1 MPTDIKVQIVK
12 DTEALLKESKAIYF
26 AKYSGMNVSQATA
39 LRKDFRENDVEFKV
53 AKNTLVRIAA
63 GNSGIELDKLNSF
76 LNGQIAIAYA
86 KDDPTAPARVIKHFE
101 KNNEDSIEVVGLIF
115 DGQFY
120 EADKYKEF
128 ANLPSK
134 EESLTK
140 LVGGLNSP
148 MTKFVMTINSAMSK
162 MVTALNALKDSKE

>member
-76 LNGQIAIAYA
+76 LNGQILLLMQ
-86 KDDPTAPARVIKHFE
+86 K
-101 KNNEDSIEVVGLIF
+101 
-115 DGQFY
+115 
-120 EADKYKEF
+120 
-128 ANLPSK
+128 
-134 EESLTK
+134 
-140 LVGGLNSP
+140 
-148 MTKFVMTINSAMSK
+148 MTQQ
-162 MVTALNALKDSKE
+162 LQLG

>member
-26 AKYSGMNVSQATA
+26 AKYSGMNVLQATA

-162 MVTALNALKDSKE
+162 MVIALNALKDSKE